1 VNERKLKWFGAGFAT
16 LFALVVYTLT
26 MAPTVSFWD
35 CGEFIASGKGLMVPH
50 PPGAPLHHILA
61 RLASIFFVWF
71 GDFGA
76 RVNWLSA
83 LLGAFTAGTGYLIA
97 FKGIRMFQSRQE
109 RGEHL
114 WAAVVGGI
122 LAGML
127 TTLGDTLWFS
137 AVESEVYCG
146 AMFVTLFSV
155 YLMLEWHDLRDT
167 PWGDRLLVLAVYTS
181 FLGTYFTLFTV
192 MFLPLMTIWM
202 VIVDRRLRAMWP
214 LYIAGP
220 LVMSVLYMPGLTPFI
235 LLGTFLVCLVFW
247 IFPVL
252 GQREGFKLSGM
263 VTLAALVAW
272 SLYFYI
278 PIRSALDPIIDEGD
292 PEIRKPLIVEDQAT
306 WNNLQRTPSWT
317 EALDLAN
324 WTEFQEY
331 IERKQYGSENPVVRA
346 MTRRAHPLNQLLVH
360 ENMGYGGYLA
370 GQFIPFKQVK
380 DVTIFGIKI
389 PSMVAAIGVGAVRT
403 DDGRFVSEPGGSSK
417 RLAQWALF
425 LLAHIPLWY
434 FVSWGWKRDKVL
446 AGLFA
451 ALYIFSSFGILWYVN
466 FADGTR
472 PETTDLAWYKEQ
484 KARGEQ
490 VQYPGPVHMEV
501 RERDYFYTPAYVLV
515 SIMYG
520 MAMAIMLM
528 RLRQQAPGVSWKA
541 QPKFLAAAA
550 LCAFAPVVAGASNW
564 TLHDRSRNH
573 VPYDYAY
580 NLLMSCPQNSILF
593 TNGDNDTFPLWA
605 LQEVYGVRKD
615 VRLVNLS
622 LINTDWYIRQMRD
635 IEPKVPVQLSD
646 VEIKTL
652 QPERNPYPEA
662 VPLKIGSRTIQFP
675 GSRELPYL
683 KIQDKMVMHIV
694 MANEVSQVRKPV
706 VFAATV
712 GDDNMLGLSPYC
724 RMEGMVFRL
733 TDTLQTRPVDVPRTA
748 HLFENVYKFRGMGG
762 EGKKL
767 KYLDDDSRRLLTN
780 YASIAIQV
788 AMAEGEIIR
797 AEQDSIANPGADS
810 TAPARLRASV
820 DKRLR
825 EVAKLLRRS
834 ETILPDEWRT
844 PYFAAQM
851 YAQIGMNAKAD
862 SVLDAAQKR
871 LPDEPMLLRAR
882 VEVLQRTGRKEQA
895 LKLLE
900 SAVKKTPSDAA
911 LQLDLA
917 LVLADMGRDVEA
929 LKAAEA
935 ALKLN
940 PNDQRTQSIVGMLQQ
955 RVQAM
960 QAVPAPSVAGI
971 PGMPAPAPAPA
982 APAPAAPA
990 APAGAATAK

>member
-1 VNERKLKWFGAGFAT
+1 MNERKLKWFGAGIAM

-61 RLASIFFVWF
+61 RLAVVFFVWF
-71 GDFGA
+71 GDLGA
-76 RVNWLSA
+76 RVNWLSS
-83 LLGAFTAGTGYLIA
+83 LLASLTVATAYLVA
-97 FKGIRMFQSRQE
+97 FKGIRMFQSKQE
-109 RGEHL
+109 KGEHL
-114 WAAVVGGI
+114 WAAVGGGA
-122 LAGML
+122 LAGLL
-127 TTLGDTLWFS
+127 TTFGDTFWFS
-137 AVESEVYCG
+137 AVEAEVYCG

-155 YLMLEWHDLRDT
+155 YLMLEWQDLRDT
-167 PWGDRLLVLAVYTS
+167 PWGDRLLVLNVYVS

-202 VIVDRRLRAMWP
+202 VVVDRRIRSMWP

-220 LVMSVLYMPGLTPFI
+220 LVMSVLYMPGMTPFI
-235 LLGTFLVCLVFW
+235 LMGTLAACLVFW
-247 IFPVL
+247 NFPVL
-252 GQREGFKLSGM
+252 GQREGFKLSAM
-263 VTLAALVAW
+263 VTLAALMAW

-292 PEIRKPLIVEDQAT
+292 PEIRAPLILEDNTT
-306 WNNLQRTPSWT
+306 WDNLQRTPNWKD
-317 EALDLAN
+317 ALSLSN
-324 WTEFQEY
+324 WGEFQEY
-331 IERKQYGSENPVVRA
+331 IERKQYGSENPVLRA
-346 MTRRAHPLNQLLVH
+346 MVRRSNPLNQLLVH
-360 ENMGYGGYLA
+360 ENMGFGGYLA
-370 GQFIPFKQVK
+370 GQFIPFKQGR
-380 DVTIFGIKI
+380 DESFFGIRI
-389 PSMVAAIGVGAVRT
+389 PSMVASIGVDAVRA
-403 DDGRFVSEPGGSSK
+403 DDGRYVSAPGGSSK

-472 PETTDLAWYKEQ
+472 PETTDLRWYNEQ
-484 KARGEQ
+484 VARGEQ
-490 VQYPGPVHMEV
+490 VSYPAPVHMEV

-515 SIMYG
+515 GIMYG

-528 RLRQQAPGVSWKA
+528 RLRQEKPGVSWRA
-541 QPKFLAAAA
+541 HPKFLAAAA
-550 LCAFAPVVAGASNW
+550 ACALVPVVAGASNW
-564 TLHDRSRNH
+564 TEHDRSRNH

-635 IEPKVPVQLSD
+635 IEPKVPLLLSD
-646 VEIKTL
+646 AEIKAL
-652 QPERNPYPEA
+652 QPERNPYPEPVA
-662 VPLKIGSRTIQFP
+662 LQIGKRTIQFP
-675 GSRELPYL
+675 GGRELSYL
-683 KIQDKMVMHIV
+683 KIQDKLIMHIV
-694 MANEVSQVRKPV
+694 MANEVAAKRKPV

-712 GDDNMLGLSPYC
+712 GEENMLGMAPYC
-724 RMEGMVFRL
+724 RMEGMVYRL
-733 TDTLQTRPVDVPRTA
+733 TDTIQTQPVDVPVTA
-748 HLFENVYKFRGMGG
+748 HLFEDVYKFRGMDSSAPR
-762 EGKKL
+762 L
-767 KYLDDDSRRLLTN
+767 SYLDDDSRRLLTN

-788 AMAEGEIIR
+788 AMAEGEIVR
-797 AEQDSIANPGADS
+797 AEQDSLSIPGIDS
-810 TAPARLRASV
+810 TAGPRLRASIAH
-820 DKRLR
+820 RLSD
-825 EVAKLLRRS
+825 VTKLLRKS
-834 ETILPDEWRT
+834 ESILPDEWRT

-851 YAQIGMNAKAD
+851 YAQIGKNDKAD

-871 LPDEPMLLRAR
+871 MPKEPMLLRAR

-900 SAVKKTPSDAA
+900 SAVKATPNDAA
-911 LQLDLA
+911 LQLDLS
-917 LVLADMGRDVEA
+917 LVLADLGRDADA
-929 LKAAEA
+929 LKAAEI
-935 ALKLN
+935 ALKLK

-955 RVQAM
+955 RIQAM
-960 QAVPAPSVAGI
+960 QAVQPPMSAGI
-971 PGMPAPAPAPA
+971 PGMPPVPAAAPAPA
-982 APAPAAPA
+982 APAPA
-990 APAGAATAK
+990 GAAATK